1 MIIAVTLNA
10 IFCDSI
16 KHDKKALSIPLPASI
31 TNLLSDLS
39 HYKDKRLLTIFCFGM
54 ASGFPWVMIGSA
66 LTAWLK
72 DGGLS
77 RGSIGLFGAIFAV
90 YSINFLWSPLL
101 DRLKPPLIG
110 SLLGQRRS
118 WIAITQWGIA
128 GCCIAMASL
137 KLDDLFLIALCGLL
151 IAICSAT
158 QDIAIDAYRI
168 DIIADSEKQKLS
180 AASAMATAGWW
191 TGYGGMGAIPFFL
204 ADAPGWEW
212 HQVYYVLAALM
223 LLIHVAVWF
232 VREPQTHREKQQAD
246 AAEFYQQKLSSMG
259 KSNPINTLIA
269 WLIVTL
275 VEPFK
280 EFFSRNGVRFALSVL
295 LFIFL
300 FKIGEAFLGRMS
312 IVFYKELGF
321 TNSDIGT
328 LSKLLNWWVTIIFAV
343 IGGLVNMR
351 YGIYRGLMIAGIA
364 MAASNVMFSVMANV
378 GPSKP
383 LFIATIIIDGFCAAW
398 SSVALVAFISLLCNK
413 AFSASQYAL
422 MASLGVLG
430 RTVLASSSGFMV
442 DGLDGNWS
450 LFFIITALMVIPSLL
465 FLYSIRDRI
474 NTLEAR

>member
-1 MIIAVTLNA
+1 
-10 IFCDSI
+10 
-16 KHDKKALSIPLPASI
+16 
-31 TNLLSDLS
+31 
-39 HYKDKRLLTIFCFGM
+39 
-54 ASGFPWVMIGSA
+54 MIGSA

-101 DRLKPPLIG
+101 DRVKVPILGTIM
-110 SLLGQRRS
+110 GQRRS
-118 WIAITQWGIA
+118 WIAITQWGITC
-128 GCCIAMASL
+128 CCIAMASL
-137 KLDDLFLIALCGLL
+137 QLEDIFLIALCGVL

-158 QDIAIDAYRI
+158 QDIAIDAYRV
-168 DIIADSEKQKLS
+168 DIIADNEKQKLS
-180 AASAMATAGWW
+180 AASAMTTAGWW

-223 LLIHVAVWF
+223 LIIHLAVWF
-232 VREPQTHREKQQAD
+232 VGEPKTNREKQQAD
-246 AAEFYQQKLSSMG
+246 AALFYQRKINGMVKASPLQKLLAWLMV
-259 KSNPINTLIA
+259 TLI
-269 WLIVTL
+269 
-275 VEPFK
+275 EPFK
-280 EFFSRNGVRFALSVL
+280 DFFSRNGVRLALSVL

-328 LSKLLNWWVTIIFAV
+328 LSKLLNWWVTILFAV
-343 IGGLVNMR
+343 IGGLVNIR

-364 MAASNVMFSVMANV
+364 MAASNVMFSIMANV
-378 GPSKP
+378 GPSKS
-383 LFIATIIIDGFCAAW
+383 LFIATIIIDGFCASW

-422 MASLGVLG
+422 MASLSVLG
-430 RTVLASSSGFMV
+430 RTVLASSSGFIV
-442 DGLDGNWS
+442 DELDGNWS
-450 LFFIITALMVIPSLL
+450 LFFILTALMVIPSLI

-474 NTLEAR
+474 HALEIR